1 MMRESPRM
9 RVATGQLARGSRSEV
24 RQFFFKM
31 FQRHW
36 CTTINLTILK
46 RYVSLSECEH
56 WVIDECVKN
65 WANIKTNTVSKSKK
79 HLHRKG
85 KYQEVQEE
93 TNVQNCIVMFM
104 FNFDVTKI
112 SLNFVFERWK
122 GGLHALCLWEDLRHP
137 MDYNPSG
144 SSVHGILQTRI
155 LAWIAIPFSWGSS
168 WSEER
173 TWVSCITGRFISIHR

>member
-1 MMRESPRM
+1 
-9 RVATGQLARGSRSEV
+9 
-24 RQFFFKM
+24 M

-36 CTTINLTILK
+36 CATINLTILK

-65 WANIKTNTVSKSKK
+65 WANIKTNTVSRSKK

-122 GGLHALCLWEDLRHP
+122 GGLHAFCLWEDLRHP

-155 LAWIAIPFSWGSS
+155 LAWIAIPFFWGSS
-168 WSEER
+168 WSEEWM
-173 TWVSCITGRFISIHR
+173 WVSCITGRFISIHW